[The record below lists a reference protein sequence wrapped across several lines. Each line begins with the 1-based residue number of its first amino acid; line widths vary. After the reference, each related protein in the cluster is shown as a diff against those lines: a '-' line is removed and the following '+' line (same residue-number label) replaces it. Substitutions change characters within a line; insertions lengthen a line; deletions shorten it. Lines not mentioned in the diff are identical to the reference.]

1 MYLGTRTTRT
11 CITHFPE
18 VIVFVSVEDMIFWQE
33 LFPIGSGFIV
43 TFQSFFGAAF
53 EYGGVKVIRI
63 YLQNIYQVFPCPVD
77 CLFLK
82 VVTER
87 PVAQHLE
94 HGMVVRIVS
103 YFFQV
108 IMLSANA
115 QAFLRVRDSFIFC
128 RVVTQ
133 NNIFELVHP
142 RISKHQCRVIFNYH
156 WSRGHYL
163 MAFALEET
171 LERVSDFICS
181 QHTSV

>member
-1 MYLGTRTTRT
+1 MFRIQFQDFYQ
-11 CITHFPE
+11 IFPRPADRFFLE
-18 VIVFVSVEDMIFWQE
+18 VI
-33 LFPIGSGFIV
+33 
-43 TFQSFFGAAF
+43 A
-53 EYGGVKVIRI
+53 
-63 YLQNIYQVFPCPVD
+63 
-77 CLFLK
+77 
-82 VVTER
+82 ER
-87 PVAQHLE
+87 PVTKHFK
-94 HGMVVRIVS
+94 HGVVVRIVS

-142 RISKHQCRVIFNYH
+142 RVSKHQCRVIFNYH

-171 LERVSDFICS
+171 LE
-181 QHTSV
+181 

>member
-1 MYLGTRTTRT
+1 MYLGTRTTRA
-11 CITHFPE
+11 CIAHFPE
-18 VIVFVSVEDMIFWQE
+18 VIMLVTVEDMVFRKV
-33 LFPIGSGFIV
+33 LFPKGSSFIV
-43 TFQSFFGAAF
+43 PFQAFFGATF
-53 EYGGVKVIRI
+53 EYGGIQILRV
-63 YLQNIYQVFPCPVD
+63 YLQYIHQIFPCPVD
-77 CLFLK
+77 SLFFK

-87 PVAQHLE
+87 PVTQHLE

-108 IMLSANA
+108 IMFSANA

-133 NNIFELVHP
+133 NNIFKLVHP

-171 LERVSDFICS
+171 LE
-181 QHTSV
+181 